1 MWNTIVIILL
11 LVILGALAIVAFKL
25 REVAHM
31 VYNDKKARM
40 RAQKNL
46 NSVYRVMLAH
56 TDSPLPVPHTRLILP
71 EEFDYQSAPVS
82 GMTREIWITVG
93 KRLLENALV
102 YTNGMTS
109 RLRFPDSSAAGYP
122 RLTPSGEIYGQRY
135 EYLEAYARTLFL
147 ASSLLTVEPDLRIQG
162 RSVKEYYLEYLLRG
176 CDRYDSASFGWEI
189 SGQPSQ
195 VLVEAATI
203 CICLSE
209 AREVLW
215 EALSSREQEKVYR
228 WLDQYKDIQ
237 PYHSNWNW
245 FTVIINTF
253 LKKEGQAYNS
263 KLLADCI
270 SRIRSLYRDAGW
282 YLDGTRFDYYSAW
295 AFQVHSLFWMLW
307 DGESNPDFQE
317 EVNEFNDK
325 FLESYSHL
333 FSREGHMPVWGRSV
347 CYRFAASSP
356 FAIAFKRSRPPKLD
370 PGFARYLCS
379 ANLKQFVSHP
389 EFLKNGIPSLGFY
402 GENPALVDEYSCVA
416 SPFLSTQLFLA
427 LTLPE
432 DHPFWTAEENIGFWT
447 NPSSRYEFGSTGLWV
462 EHNCESGHSRLHT
475 QELDPSDKYAKD
487 PRYSKGVFDTADTVF
502 RK

>member
-1 MWNTIVIILL
+1 MIITTVFSLA
-11 LVILGALAIVAFKL
+11 ILGALAIVAYKL

-31 VYNDKKARM
+31 VYNEKKARI
-40 RAQKNL
+40 RAQKNI
-46 NSVYRVMLAH
+46 NNVYRVQLAQAES
-56 TDSPLPVPHTRLILP
+56 TLPVPHERLIHP
-71 EEFDYQSAPVS
+71 EEYDYHTAPIS
-82 GMTREIWITVG
+82 GMIRETWILVG
-93 KRLLENALV
+93 KRLLENTLAHS
-102 YTNGMTS
+102 NGMTD
-109 RLRFPDSSAAGYP
+109 RLRFPDSMAAGYP
-122 RLTPSGEIYGQRY
+122 RLLLYGEIYGQRH
-135 EYLEAYARTLFL
+135 EYLESYARTLFL
-147 ASSLLTVEPDLRIQG
+147 ASSLLSIEPDLRVQD

-176 CDRYDSASFGWEI
+176 CDRYDSASFGWET
-189 SGQPSQ
+189 SGEPSQ
-195 VLVEAATI
+195 ILVEAATI

-209 AREVLW
+209 ARKVLW

-228 WLDQYKDIQ
+228 WLDQYKDIV

-263 KLLADCI
+263 ELLADCI

-295 AFQVHSLFWMLW
+295 AFQIHSLFWMLW

-317 EVNEFNDK
+317 EVNVFNDR

-356 FAIAFKRSRPPKLD
+356 LSMAFKRPRTPAMD

-379 ANLKQFVSHP
+379 ANLNQFVSHP

-402 GENPALVDEYSCVA
+402 GENPELIDEYSCVA

-432 DHPFWTAEENIGFWT
+432 NHAFWTAEENIGFWT
-447 NPSSRYEFGSTGLWV
+447 SPPSRYEFGSTGLWV
-462 EHNCESGHSRLHT
+462 EHDADTGHSRLHT
-475 QELDPSDKYAKD
+475 PELSPSDKYAQD
-487 PRYSKGVFDTADTVF
+487 PRYSNRVFDTIDTVF
-502 RK
+502 KN